1 MRSSKGAGTRNSS
14 EWGRCRALLALVKGK
29 VRPKPF
35 GQGVAGEKVEP
46 PLSRKKRAE
55 SKTLASG
62 PKTAWAPA
70 RYGGNGALFRCSRNY
85 CDAADDVSAEGALG
99 LRGPPPR
106 TLVNLFWNA
115 LPLWHVG
122 RRRRFDPG
130 RPGSFLVVRRSHGYP
145 VFLPPL
151 KGRRLLTSPS
161 RLPVHDDAMTL
172 CRRGRGCQI
181 TNRAL
186 SDHSIR

>member
-14 EWGRCRALLALVKGK
+14 EWARCRALLALVKGK
-29 VRPKPF
+29 VRLTPLARAWLAKKWNRPF
-35 GQGVAGEKVEP
+35 REKT
-46 PLSRKKRAE
+46 RRIAE
-55 SKTLASG
+55 SKTLACG

-151 KGRRLLTSPS
+151 KAGGYSRRLRVCLF
-161 RLPVHDDAMTL
+161 MTT
-172 CRRGRGCQI
+172 Q
-181 TNRAL
+181 
-186 SDHSIR
+186 